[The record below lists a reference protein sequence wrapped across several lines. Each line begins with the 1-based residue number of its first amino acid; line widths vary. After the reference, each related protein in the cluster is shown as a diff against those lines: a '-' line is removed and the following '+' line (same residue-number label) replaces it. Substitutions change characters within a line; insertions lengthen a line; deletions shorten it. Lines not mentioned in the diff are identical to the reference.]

1 MARARHGWMDAPAAL
16 REQLSFPAW
25 TRLYID
31 PHIGPCAVGWL
42 RAAVILPVRI
52 FGGTTPA
59 ALRQITLHES
69 CHARWRDPQINSLLR
84 LLRAALWPSVPLW
97 YLQHL
102 IQMEREAAADQAAIA
117 GTPIKGES
125 DQVTLDYAAV
135 LISIAQWPQN
145 SRCSSFSQAAPHAGS
160 RSRLENRVSRLLK
173 ESPHLSLTRS
183 TFGVVALL
191 SGFIGTAF
199 LPAAVFDPAIPS
211 SGNAAR
217 SIGGIPIRADNQAE
231 GPLLIS
237 CAGFTTIDNGRIQAS
252 VALLNNTSRRIAGFR
267 MRLAHGYLP
276 FERVFHIYGVKIEPR
291 QSYLANLDWQQGHQP
306 DWHAPNAGLLQVLEV
321 QFEGDARAQSE
332 NLPPRIV
339 VNNPGGGTILVSKTA
354 SGEVEEP
361 ILKKSE
367 AELISSATERAAPAY
382 PGGGIG
388 EQNSNAVL
396 VSVLIDESG
405 NVIRARAVA
414 GNRDQLAEER
424 AVEAARKWKF
434 VPAVAEGVP
443 IKEFGSLTFFGQMD
457 FSRGWIS
464 IR

>member
-1 MARARHGWMDAPAAL
+1 
-16 REQLSFPAW
+16 
-25 TRLYID
+25 
-31 PHIGPCAVGWL
+31 
-42 RAAVILPVRI
+42 
-52 FGGTTPA
+52 
-59 ALRQITLHES
+59 
-69 CHARWRDPQINSLLR
+69 
-84 LLRAALWPSVPLW
+84 
-97 YLQHL
+97 
-102 IQMEREAAADQAAIA
+102 
-117 GTPIKGES
+117 
-125 DQVTLDYAAV
+125 
-135 LISIAQWPQN
+135 
-145 SRCSSFSQAAPHAGS
+145 
-160 RSRLENRVSRLLK
+160 
-173 ESPHLSLTRS
+173 
-183 TFGVVALL
+183 
-191 SGFIGTAF
+191 
-199 LPAAVFDPAIPS
+199 
-211 SGNAAR
+211 
-217 SIGGIPIRADNQAE
+217 
-231 GPLLIS
+231 
-237 CAGFTTIDNGRIQAS
+237 
-252 VALLNNTSRRIAGFR
+252 